1 MNKEMQR
8 LINQKIDEYEL
19 KLLQEFAFSIYGGEG
34 VTKAEQLREE
44 TDTKKLKRKLS
55 EMKNTMDL
63 KQFYYLFGGV
73 SYGVLSEAK
82 QCNPEVFNAC
92 VDANVRVMKW
102 LAIKVDVDN

>member
-1 MNKEMQR
+1 MDKEMQQ
-8 LINQKIDEYEL
+8 LIDEYEL
-19 KLLQEFAFSIYGGEG
+19 KLLQEFAFSIYGGES
-34 VTKAEQLREE
+34 VTKAERLREE
-44 TDTKKLKRKLS
+44 TDTKKLKRKLF
-55 EMKNTMDL
+55 EIKKTMDL

-92 VDANVRVMKW
+92 VDANVRIMKW